1 MPLLETI
8 FFRFRVSRPK
18 ISDLVYQC
26 LLDGLGRGVSQGL
39 RQKYPYVLVL
49 RFLPFERELLHRLF
63 EDIIPVGLREEA
75 KTPCS
80 TDIRPILLFFR
91 WSWASDVLR
100 QILTEFDPTNSFGA
114 PQGIQ
119 AGEWTQSGRFEMFKT
134 FLRTRF
140 HDFGHDSRHSR
151 TEQLLN
157 DNQEF
162 VSRIAQIDWT
172 AITVQPHQDDAL
184 LWRTL
189 AILFRENVTTLR
201 NWPGFRNVVRSLEES
216 EIRAWDQ
223 SKDNIDD
230 YSPSFEESG
239 MSEGSDEIETIVDQV
254 RDTDEAW
261 DVWTLCRAMRQ
272 QTNGSTTESL
282 IDEFVVSN
290 AFLKHWKRVEI
301 SIDEENCFIG
311 FLPRKKL
318 ELMAPVR
325 PFPLRL
331 TLFVIC
337 SSFSAEFHFKF
348 VCRRPDGTGK
358 YERNFG

>member
-1 MPLLETI
+1 MVMGI
-8 FFRFRVSRPK
+8 
-18 ISDLVYQC
+18 
-26 LLDGLGRGVSQGL
+26 GRT
-39 RQKYPYVLVL
+39 KANP
-49 RFLPFERELLHRLF
+49 HRL
-63 EDIIPVGLREEA
+63 
-75 KTPCS
+75 
-80 TDIRPILLFFR
+80 
-91 WSWASDVLR
+91 
-100 QILTEFDPTNSFGA
+100 DPTNSFGA

-119 AGEWTQSGRFEMFKT
+119 AGQWTQSERFEIFQT
-134 FLRTRF
+134 FLRTRS
-140 HDFGHDSRHSR
+140 HDFGHDSRYSR

-172 AITVQPHQDDAL
+172 AITVQPHPDDVL

-189 AILFRENVTTLR
+189 AILFREYVTTLW

-216 EIRAWDQ
+216 KIRAWGQ
-223 SKDNIDD
+223 SKDNDD
-230 YSPSFEESG
+230 YSSSFEESG
-239 MSEGSDEIETIVDQV
+239 MSEGSDEIGTIVDQV

-290 AFLKHWKRVEI
+290 AFLKHWKPVKI

-311 FLPRKKL
+311 FLPQKRL

-325 PFPLRL
+325 TFPLRL
-331 TLFVIC
+331 APLSYV
-337 SSFSAEFHFKF
+337 AHF
-348 VCRRPDGTGK
+348 
-358 YERNFG
+358 